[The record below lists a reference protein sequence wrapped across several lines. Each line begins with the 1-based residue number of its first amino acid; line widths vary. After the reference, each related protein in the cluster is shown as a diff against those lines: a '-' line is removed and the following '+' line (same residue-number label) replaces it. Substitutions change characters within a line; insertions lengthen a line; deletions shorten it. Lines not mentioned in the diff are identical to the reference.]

1 MNKQETLILILSL
14 FVFVAVAYF
23 VVDKIIDPTIERKQ
37 LESYDQG
44 VQQGALEL
52 AYLQTTNLVLYYLN
66 ESGSL
71 NSIGLND
78 YCSGGVVE
86 Q

>member
-1 MNKQETLILILSL
+1 MNKQETLILVLSL

-44 VQQGALEL
+44 VEQGKLES
-52 AYLQTTNLVLYYLN
+52 AYTQTTQGILYYLN
-66 ESGSL
+66 ESGHRKSVA
-71 NSIGLND
+71 LND
-78 YCSGGVVE
+78 YCGGLVG